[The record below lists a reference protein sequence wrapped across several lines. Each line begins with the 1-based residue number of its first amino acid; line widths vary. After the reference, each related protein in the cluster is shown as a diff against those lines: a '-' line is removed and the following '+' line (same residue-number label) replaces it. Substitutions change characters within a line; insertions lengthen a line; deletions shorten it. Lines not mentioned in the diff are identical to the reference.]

1 MNGVDGKTGLSWRA
15 RLSRWVSR
23 WLSKDVQP
31 RPAPRTDFTRLSEH
45 LEPADVVL
53 VAGRSRVAGVIQTVT
68 LSSWSHAALYIGRAD
83 ELAEGEVRQVVADAG
98 WPPDTH
104 ILLEA
109 EMGDGVRVSP
119 LSRYRGEHLRICR
132 PRDMP
137 ASDRAA
143 VISYAC
149 ARYGTPYDTRQVL
162 DLLRFFLPY
171 GVLPRHWRSTLFEAG
186 HGDMI
191 RAICSTLL
199 ANAFASVRYP
209 ILPTIHRGENGEMI
223 FVRRNGRLITPRDF
237 DYSPYFDIIKYPFFG
252 DDVDR
257 YRDLVWDDDAPRAS
271 RPLRRGRRLVK

>member
-1 MNGVDGKTGLSWRA
+1 MSEAAGQNKGPGWRA
-15 RLSRWVSR
+15 RLARWVSR
-23 WLSKDVQP
+23 WLATDVQP
-31 RPAPRTDFTRLSEH
+31 RSAPRTDFQRLSEH
-45 LEPADVVL
+45 LRPADVVL

-83 ELAEGEVRQVVADAG
+83 AVVDTGVRRAIANAG
-98 WPPDTH
+98 WPADTQV
-104 ILLEA
+104 LLEA

-119 LSRYRGEHLRICR
+119 LDRYRGEHLRICR

-143 VISYAC
+143 VTAYAC
-149 ARYGTPYDTRQVL
+149 ARYGTPYDTRQIF

-199 ANAFASVRYP
+199 ANAFASVHYP
-209 ILPTIHRGENGEMI
+209 ILPTIHRGEHGEMI

-252 DDVDR
+252 DDVAR
-257 YRDLVWDDDAPRAS
+257 YRDLTWDDDAPRAS
-271 RPLRRGRRLVK
+271 RPVEGRRSIK